1 MWFTLVCAVIDND
14 MGHHSGKFG
23 KFTKPRRRRRGKRG
37 LSRDILKSFPLFIF
51 VETVAKLNP
60 EHGDKFEIEIK
71 KIAVVAHVLYTTH
84 NLVISRCRLAENGKE
99 MYHEL

>member
-14 MGHHSGKFG
+14 MRHHSGKFG
-23 KFTKPRRRRRGKRG
+23 EFTKPRRRRGKRG
-37 LSRDILKSFPLFIF
+37 LSRDILKSFPLFIS

-60 EHGDKFEIEIK
+60 EHSDKFQIEIK
-71 KIAVVAHVLYTTH
+71 KISCRRSRSLYNAQFGHFTF
-84 NLVISRCRLAENGKE
+84 CLAENGKE